1 VPGRS
6 DSFKAFSSHG
16 LQCRKSGAWFTNSW
30 FFLQDNPAT
39 FVNHGARRRF
49 GIDLTNYDPTRLFF
63 EQPQL
68 QTKEIE

>member
-1 VPGRS
+1 
-6 DSFKAFSSHG
+6 
-16 LQCRKSGAWFTNSW
+16 
-30 FFLQDNPAT
+30 LQDNPAT